1 VSLDDKVSLPKRDTY
16 SIKNLLNDIKKARPT
31 PGMLY
36 IIGSE
41 IFYYEWAQAE
51 GSLGSDDPVT
61 IHLGELLEFL
71 QSGYEKKL
79 IQGELRRKSD
89 TANATINTFL
99 KETPIEFQSYILER
113 SGEFIRGVLNAAL
126 AQRRREIIRYERVL
140 DGVNRDLDKN
150 SKDPDLWNMKRLALW
165 VLGRYDEAN
174 KAAKMARKLGWDPKK
189 SKMVGV

>member
-1 VSLDDKVSLPKRDTY
+1 MALSDEVHFPKRDTY
-16 SIKNLLNDIKKARPT
+16 SIKTLLNDIKKTRPT

-41 IFYYEWAQAE
+41 IIYYEWAQAE
-51 GSLGSDDPVT
+51 NSLGPNDPVT

-71 QSGYEKKL
+71 QSGYEKRL

-99 KETPIEFQSYILER
+99 KETPIEFQSYTFER
-113 SGEFIRGVLNAAL
+113 PGDFVQGVLKASL
-126 AQRRREIIRYERVL
+126 AQKRREIIRYERIL
-140 DGVNRDLDKN
+140 EGVKRDLEKIPN
-150 SKDPDLWNMKRLALW
+150 DPNLWNMMRLSLW

-174 KAAKMARKLGWDPKK
+174 VAAKKAEKLGWNPKQ
-189 SKMVGV
+189 SKIVGV